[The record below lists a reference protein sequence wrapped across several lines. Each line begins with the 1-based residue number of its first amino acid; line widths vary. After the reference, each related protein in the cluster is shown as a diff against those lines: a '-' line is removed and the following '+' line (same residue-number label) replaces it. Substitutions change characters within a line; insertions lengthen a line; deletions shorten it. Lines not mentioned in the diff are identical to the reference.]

1 MAVPDT
7 TTFSLQDVVDEVVP
21 TTNDLVDCFASADA
35 DKFNS
40 EYQGSKDR
48 LLNFRNYGA
57 QNLVLT
63 NVLVGQFWETQAQ
76 AAASNSFSEAVY
88 LYLDTIPNPDEWQLF
103 LGDFIFSDEFEA
115 TYVGDPAERYTR
127 VTGNTSDP
135 VTVVEL
141 AATTGEVISR
151 VEMTE
156 RPRLIYSPSY
166 STSALA
172 CSASINT
179 LNSYF
184 TRLTPAVGVQVY
196 IHSTD
201 VALTSG
207 SDLWYKGSIVAG
219 DDIVVQIDTSGKI
232 SNIVSC

>member
-7 TTFSLQDVVDEVVP
+7 TTFTLQDVVDEVVP
-21 TTNDLVDCFASADA
+21 TTDDLVDCFADADA

-40 EYQGSKDR
+40 EYKGNKDR

-76 AAASNSFSEAVY
+76 AAAANAFSEVVY

-103 LGDFIFSDEFEA
+103 LGDFIFSGALEEV
-115 TYVGDPAERYTR
+115 YVGDPAERFTR

-141 AATTGEVISR
+141 APTTGEVIDR
-151 VEMTE
+151 VQMTE

-166 STSALA
+166 TTSALA
-172 CSASINT
+172 CSASANT
-179 LNSYF
+179 LNPYF

-196 IHSTD
+196 THSTD
-201 VALTSG
+201 VALSSG
-207 SDLWYKGSIVAG
+207 SDLWYLGSIVSG